1 MVRTR
6 PVSIPAIIEPLF
18 PFEIEKHHRP
28 SLNSVPVKRKSKEP
42 QTIMATQ
49 DTLLIAAT
57 KEFVKDYMSKYD
69 SSHNYQHIERVLA
82 QSLAILHATQASS
95 LETYHDENLVILLA
109 LLHDVGDKKYSPVTT
124 TASNTAGPAEDF
136 LLSAGASSDFASLLQ
151 KLINNVSY
159 SHEQANPQ
167 QVAELVKQYPELAIV
182 QDADRLD
189 AIGAVGIGRTFTF
202 GAVKDQEGGMGAVV
216 RHFDEKLLKLAD
228 GMKTV
233 EGRRM
238 AKERGER
245 VRAFR
250 EWWREEVGE

>member
-1 MVRTR
+1 M
-6 PVSIPAIIEPLF
+6 EPPF
-18 PFEIEKHHRP
+18 PPETEELHRP
-28 SLNSVPVKRKSKEP
+28 SLNSVPVNRKSKHP

-57 KEFVKDYMSKYD
+57 KEFVKSYMSKYD
-69 SSHNYQHIERVLA
+69 SSHDYQHIERVLA

-95 LETYHDENLVILLA
+95 PETHHDENLVILLA
-109 LLHDVGDKKYSPVTT
+109 LLHDVGDKKYSPVTA
-124 TASNTAGPAEDF
+124 TASGTTGPAKDF
-136 LLSAGASSDFASLLQ
+136 LLSAGASSDLASLLQ
-151 KLINNVSY
+151 NLINNVSY
-159 SHEQANPQ
+159 SHEQANPR

-202 GAVKDQEGGMGAVV
+202 GAVKDREGGMGDVV
-216 RHFDEKLLKLAD
+216 RHFDEKLLKLAA

-238 AKERGER
+238 ARERGER
-245 VRAFR
+245 IRAFR

>member
-1 MVRTR
+1 MT
-6 PVSIPAIIEPLF
+6 A
-18 PFEIEKHHRP
+18 
-28 SLNSVPVKRKSKEP
+28 
-42 QTIMATQ
+42 Q
-49 DTLLIAAT
+49 DTPLIAAT
-57 KEFVKDYMSKYD
+57 KKFVKDYMSKYD

-82 QSLAILHATQASS
+82 QSLAILHATKASS
-95 LETYHDENLVILLA
+95 PETNYDENLVILLA
-109 LLHDVGDKKYSPVTT
+109 LLHDVGDKKYSPATT
-124 TASNTAGPAEDF
+124 TSNTTRPVEDF
-136 LLSAGASSDFASLLQ
+136 FLSAGAPPDLASLLQ

-167 QVAELVKQYPELAIV
+167 QVAKLTKQHPELAIV

-202 GAVKDQEGGMGAVV
+202 GAVKNQEGGMGDVV

-233 EGRRM
+233 EGRRL
-238 AKERGER
+238 ARERGER

>member
-1 MVRTR
+1 MVT
-6 PVSIPAIIEPLF
+6 EDTPL
-18 PFEIEKHHRP
+18 I
-28 SLNSVPVKRKSKEP
+28 
-42 QTIMATQ
+42 T
-49 DTLLIAAT
+49 AT
-57 KEFVKDYMSKYD
+57 KEFVRDYMSKYD

-82 QSLAILHATQASS
+82 QSLAILHATRASS
-95 LETYHDENLVILLA
+95 PETRHDENLVILLA
-109 LLHDVGDKKYSPVTT
+109 LLHDVGDKKYSPVTAT
-124 TASNTAGPAEDF
+124 TAGPAENF
-136 LLSAGASSDFASLLQ
+136 LLSAGASPDLASLLQ

-167 QVAELVKQYPELAIV
+167 QVAELVRQYPELAIV

-189 AIGAVGIGRTFTF
+189 AIGALGIGRTFTF
-202 GAVKDQEGGMGAVV
+202 GAVKAREGGLGAVI

-233 EGRRM
+233 EGRRV
-238 AKERGER
+238 ARERGER

>member
-1 MVRTR
+1 
-6 PVSIPAIIEPLF
+6 
-18 PFEIEKHHRP
+18 
-28 SLNSVPVKRKSKEP
+28 
-42 QTIMATQ
+42 MAAQ

-57 KEFVKDYMSKYD
+57 KEFVNDYMSNHD

-82 QSLAILHATQASS
+82 QSLAILRAAQASS
-95 LETYHDENLVILLA
+95 PETHYDENLVILMA
-109 LLHDVGDKKYSPVTT
+109 LLHDVGDKKYSTATT
-124 TASNTAGPAEDF
+124 TTSRATGPAEDF
-136 LLSAGASSDFASLLQ
+136 LLSAGASPELASLLQ

-167 QVAELVKQYPELAIV
+167 QVAELVKQHPELAIV

-189 AIGAVGIGRTFTF
+189 AIGAVGVGRTFTF
-202 GAVKDQEGGMGAVV
+202 GAVKNQGGGMGDVV
-216 RHFDEKLLKLAD
+216 KHFDEKLLKLAD

-245 VRAFR
+245 VKAFR
-250 EWWREEVGE
+250 KWWREEAGE